1 MTFLDL
7 CQRLRQEVG
16 AAGNGPAAVTSQSGE
31 YARFVSWIRTAWQ
44 EIQNERRWAFDWVRG
59 EVDLNTLDTTYP
71 LPNDFDAWESETLQ
85 FAGDRIE
92 VVPWHE
98 LDKDVAG
105 TFGRVAI
112 APDGVL
118 HLNAPPSNAGN
129 LTFEYWRTPQELAA
143 AADVPRM
150 PARFHMVIVYRAM
163 LQYALYENASEVA
176 QQASLNEARLINR
189 MMESQLPVI
198 DLPEP
203 LA

>member
-1 MTFLDL
+1 MNFLEL

-31 YARFVSWIRTAWQ
+31 YARLVTWIRTAWQ

-71 LPNDFDAWESETLQ
+71 LPNDFDVWEADSLKFGT
-85 FAGDRIE
+85 DKIE
-92 VVPWHE
+92 VVSWSE
-98 LDKDVAG
+98 LEPAS
-105 TFGRVAI
+105 TLSRVVI

-118 HLNAPPSNAGN
+118 HLNSPPKADDI
-129 LTFEYWRTPQELAA
+129 LHFEYWRTPQDLVTAS
-143 AADVPRM
+143 DVPRL
-150 PARFHMVIVYRAM
+150 PVRFHMVIVYRAM

-176 QQASLNEARLINR
+176 QQASLNEARLMNR
-189 MMESQLPVI
+189 MMESQLPAI